1 MVLAFSAMEKT
12 CTRNAWGEKKSQYF
26 FILELKHLKSLGN
39 LQYGKYVDFGGSF
52 RGVCCTFF
60 KKKKKTTM
68 EKHFS
73 RGQVSKSLSALSDTS
88 SGYSRYHQEICH
100 IYSLL
105 LWIYS
110 QGVIS
115 FQAHQKQLQPL
126 CIFRSLDCRGS
137 TRLTFHLLALNYFA
151 STHSSSKS
159 SCVGCPVSAH
169 SYPLPACPAPSPI
182 FSGHSKHCSWKF
194 SVRLILHGFCFLYCF
209 TVLKEKK
216 KKNGGVG
223 WMAFLIPQFPWVLS

>member
-1 MVLAFSAMEKT
+1 
-12 CTRNAWGEKKSQYF
+12 
-26 FILELKHLKSLGN
+26 
-39 LQYGKYVDFGGSF
+39 
-52 RGVCCTFF
+52 
-60 KKKKKTTM
+60 M

-73 RGQVSKSLSALSDTS
+73 RGQVSKSLSALRDTS

-126 CIFRSLDCRGS
+126 CIFHSLDCRGS

-194 SVRLILHGFCFLYCF
+194 SVRLILHGFCFLHCS

-216 KKNGGVG
+216 KWGSGVDGIPNSTVPLGAVLIKTQQGRLEMRLVYAGGLALPLQAKNYVVCGVCSCLQAALSG
-223 WMAFLIPQFPWVLS
+223 ETSQIKPPWSSFHSSCVFH